1 MTTKTLYDKIVD
13 LHTIEKLSADGI
25 ERLVYIDRT
34 VVNEYTSP
42 QAFSLLRENGLKV
55 WRPWATLGTVDHVN
69 SSAPDRTEFPA
80 EENACTQVKYLIKNG
95 SDFGFEVLNNGNP
108 KQGIEHVVMVE
119 RSKVLPGMQIGA
131 GDSHTAMYGALGA
144 VAYGIGTSDIYHY
157 LATSTLR
164 YKKLKNMR
172 VRVTGA
178 RGKTVTAKD
187 IILFIVKKLGAG
199 GCTGHCVEFCG
210 PVISDL
216 SVEERL
222 TLCNMAVECAARSSI
237 IASDQKV
244 FDYLEGREFAPKGE
258 TWSKAVEFWKT
269 LKSDEEALFDKEVE
283 IDITGLEPSVTWGT
297 SPDQNCTISESIP
310 DPVSITDPKIRV
322 DYERAL
328 AYMGLEA
335 GQKIKG
341 LPITH
346 AFIGSCTNSRI
357 EDLRA
362 AAEVLRGKKL
372 APGVKAFVVPGSTQV
387 LAQAEK
393 EGIDKI
399 FKDAGWEWRNSGCSL
414 CLAMNGD
421 ILGAGDRCISAT
433 NRNFEGR
440 QGVQTRTHLASP
452 AMVAIASV
460 KGFIADVR
468 EE

>member
-1 MTTKTLYDKIVD
+1 MKMDHMGENQTVWPLKFGAVLTGLDSKILETSGRSEMTTKTLYDKIVD

-144 VAYGIGTSDIYHY
+144 VAYGIGTSDMYHY

-237 IASDQKV
+237 IAPDQKV

-297 SPDQNCTISESIP
+297 SPDQNCTISESIRILFL
-310 DPVSITDPKIRV
+310 SQIRRFEPTTKELWPTWV
-322 DYERAL
+322 LKQDKKSKDFRLRMPSSVPAL
-328 AYMGLEA
+328 TPE
-335 GQKIKG
+335 
-341 LPITH
+341 
-346 AFIGSCTNSRI
+346 SRI
-357 EDLRA
+357 SEPQP
-362 AAEVLRGKKL
+362 K
-372 APGVKAFVVPGSTQV
+372 S
-387 LAQAEK
+387 
-393 EGIDKI
+393 
-399 FKDAGWEWRNSGCSL
+399 
-414 CLAMNGD
+414 
-421 ILGAGDRCISAT
+421 
-433 NRNFEGR
+433 
-440 QGVQTRTHLASP
+440 
-452 AMVAIASV
+452 
-460 KGFIADVR
+460 
-468 EE
+468 

>member
-13 LHTIEKLSADGI
+13 QHTIEKLSADGV

-42 QAFSLLRENGLKV
+42 QAFSLLRENHLKV
-55 WRPWATLGTVDHVN
+55 WRPSATLGTVDHVN
-69 SSAPDRTEFPA
+69 SSAADRTEFPI
-80 EENACTQVKYLIKNG
+80 ESDSCTQIKYLLKNG
-95 SDFGFEVLNNGNP
+95 RDFGFEVLNNGNP

-119 RSKVLPGMQIGA
+119 RGKVLPGMLIGA

-144 VAYGIGTSDIYHY
+144 AAFGIGTSDIYHY

-172 VRVTGA
+172 VHVKGEK
-178 RGKTVTAKD
+178 GLGVTAKD
-187 IILFIVKKLGAG
+187 IILFIVKELGAG
-199 GCTGHCVEFCG
+199 GCSGHCVEFCG

-216 SVEERL
+216 SVEGRL

-237 IASDQKV
+237 IAPDEKV
-244 FDYLEGREFAPKGE
+244 FEYLEGKEFAPKDE
-258 TWSKAVEFWKT
+258 LWSKAAAFWRT
-269 LKSDEEALFDKEVE
+269 LKSDEGAEFDKEVE
-283 IDITGLEPSVTWGT
+283 IDISGLEPSVTWGT
-297 SPDQNCTISESIP
+297 SPDQNCSISGSVPNPADIE
-310 DPVSITDPKIRV
+310 DPKIRT

-328 AYMGLEA
+328 AYMGLKP

-362 AAEVLRGKKL
+362 ATNVLKGKKV
-372 APGVKAFVVPGSTQV
+372 AKGIKAMVVPGSTQIRT
-387 LAQAEK
+387 QAEQ
-393 EGIDKI
+393 EGLDKI

-452 AMVAIASV
+452 AMVALASI
-460 KGFIADVR
+460 KGCIADIR

>member
-1 MTTKTLYDKIVD
+1 MKAQTLYDKIIE
-13 LHTIEKLSADGI
+13 LHTIENLTADGR

-42 QAFSLLRENGLKV
+42 QAFSLLRENKLQV
-55 WRPWATLGTVDHVN
+55 WRPSATLGTVDHVN
-69 SSAPDRTEFPA
+69 SSASDRTEFPS
-80 EENACTQVKYLIKNG
+80 EENSCTQVKYLLKNG
-95 SDFGFEVLNNGNP
+95 ADFNFEVLNNGNP

-119 RSKVLPGMQIGA
+119 RGKVLPGMLIGA

-172 VRVTGA
+172 VCVTGQ
-178 RGKTVTAKD
+178 RGAGVSAKD

-216 SVEERL
+216 TAEERL
-222 TLCNMAVECAARSSI
+222 TLCNMAVECAARSSV
-237 IASDQKV
+237 IAPDEKV
-244 FDYLEGREFAPKGE
+244 FEYLKGKE
-258 TWSKAVEFWKT
+258 CSPTGELWDEAVSFWRT
-269 LKSDEEALFDKEVE
+269 LRSDPDAAFDKEE
-283 IDITGLEPSVTWGT
+283 TIDITGLEPSVTWGT
-297 SPDQNCTISESIP
+297 SPDQNCFISEAIP
-310 DPVSITDPKIRV
+310 NPEEIEDPKVRA
-322 DYERAL
+322 DFERAL
-328 AYMGLEA
+328 LYMGLKG

-362 AAEVLRGKKL
+362 ATAVLKGKKL
-372 APGVKAFVVPGSTQV
+372 APGVWAMVVPGSTQV
-387 LAQAEK
+387 RAQAER

-421 ILGAGDRCISAT
+421 ILDAQDRCISAT

-452 AMVAIASV
+452 QMVALASV
-460 KGFIADVR
+460 KGFIADIR